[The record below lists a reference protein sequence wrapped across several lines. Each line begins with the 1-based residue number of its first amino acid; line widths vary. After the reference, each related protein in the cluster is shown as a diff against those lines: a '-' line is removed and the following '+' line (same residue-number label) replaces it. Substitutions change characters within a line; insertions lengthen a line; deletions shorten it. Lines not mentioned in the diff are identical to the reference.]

1 MFFYKSDTSFEMYV
15 QVNIDIHT
23 HTHAHVRFV
32 ECSLY
37 IRSQGI
43 GVEETMWGKSAVF
56 MKCRGSTPLFRVF
69 GLEVPLSL
77 SVGWCRQ
84 FIRHFQTENPDR

>member
-15 QVNIDIHT
+15 QVNIDTHT
-23 HTHAHVRFV
+23 HTHVRFV
-32 ECSLY
+32 ECSRDV
-37 IRSQGI
+37 RSQGI

-77 SVGWCRQ
+77 SVCCCRQ